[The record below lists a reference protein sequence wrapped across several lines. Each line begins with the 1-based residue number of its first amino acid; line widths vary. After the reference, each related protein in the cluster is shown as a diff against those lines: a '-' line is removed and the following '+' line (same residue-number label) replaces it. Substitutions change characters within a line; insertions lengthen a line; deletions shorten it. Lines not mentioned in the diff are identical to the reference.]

1 MPAITDFSHFNVYVN
16 SDAVAYTVY
25 GPEAVIDVES
35 NADYTVYVTTVDNTV
50 HESAKSEE
58 LTFHVGNIN
67 VNEIAAASVS
77 LYPNPASSV
86 VYIQTEL
93 TGEATANIVDLTGRL
108 VKSVNISD
116 MQNATINV
124 EDVNTGI
131 YFFMIQ
137 QENTIIVRKV
147 TIK

>member
-1 MPAITDFSHFNVYVN
+1 M
-16 SDAVAYTVY
+16 
-25 GPEAVIDVES
+25 
-35 NADYTVYVTTVDNTV
+35 
-50 HESAKSEE
+50 
-58 LTFHVGNIN
+58 TFHVGNIN
-67 VNEIAAASVS
+67 VEEIAATTVS

-116 MQNATINV
+116 MQNASINV

-147 TIK
+147 TVK